1 MFLFIRQ
8 IYLSITLRKILI
20 IFSVGLLSRVMINLF
35 TDPENISFISSSI
48 FYTAMVSFSIFISS
62 FPLSFDIFNIRL
74 LKESLNVLIYGN
86 NYNIITGSDFNNNF
100 SNMDKIKQNTQYFST
115 NTTKTNTAD
124 LINSYNTGYGSGKI
138 GAALGGLYEKNP

>member
-1 MFLFIRQ
+1 
-8 IYLSITLRKILI
+8 
-20 IFSVGLLSRVMINLF
+20 
-35 TDPENISFISSSI
+35 
-48 FYTAMVSFSIFISS
+48 MVSFSIFISS